1 MTPHVVLD
9 TNVLVAGL
17 RSRRG
22 ASYRVLQRVGT
33 GRFTHVVS
41 VPLVF
46 EYEEV
51 LRRRATGIRLAPAEV
66 EAVLDYLCAT
76 GEHQPIHFLWRP
88 FLPDPRD
95 DLVLEVAVNAQCSA
109 IVTFNLRD
117 FAGSA
122 HFGIT
127 PVTPGQFLHTLGGPL

>member
-1 MTPHVVLD
+1 MAPRVVLD

-22 ASYRVLQRVGT
+22 ASHQLLRLVGT

-41 VPLVF
+41 VPLML

-51 LRRRATGIRLAPAEV
+51 LKRRGAGHRLSRADVDAI
-66 EAVLDYLCAT
+66 LDYLCAT

-88 FLPDPRD
+88 LLPDPRD
-95 DLVLEVAVNAQCSA
+95 DMVLEAAVNGQCDA
-109 IVTFNLRD
+109 VVTFNHRD
-117 FAGSA
+117 FRGSDR
-122 HFGIT
+122 FGVV
-127 PVTPGQFLHTLGGPL
+127 PVSPPTFLQRVGGMR